1 MRDTGYTYLG
11 TTEASVH
18 GMPSGGDWALQRSG
32 AVLFEGTEECAVRS
46 SHLTR
51 IDGNGVFISNYN
63 RNTTVADSEFSWV
76 GDSAIASWGSTGHCL
91 NENCTRTMPWRNGP
105 DAREGLQPRGNR
117 IVGNLVRE
125 IGIFQKQSSFYFQ
138 ATTARTYLA
147 GNVHFN
153 GPRAGVNFNDG
164 MGGGD
169 VMEGNLLANC
179 VRESGDHGPFN
190 SWDRVPYIT
199 NIGMLRD
206 YASPTG
212 HAPANGAP
220 SVVPT
225 FRQIR
230 FNFVLDVY
238 SSQEAIDNDDGSAYY
253 HTYRNFMVY
262 AAAGLKSDFGG
273 QWNHHYENVY
283 AYVGS
288 CFGQGNNLAFQNN
301 TCATFKNGYISD
313 CVSFMNV
320 SGNAVS
326 NEAGAMTACGEDL
339 AAHVAA
345 GHDKGTTIA
354 PWPKD
359 ATLIAEGLAA
369 MQPWPKRALAA
380 DSVEALA
387 SVALLK

>member
-76 GDSAIASWGSTGHCL
+76 GDSAIASWGSTGYCL

-190 SWDRVPYIT
+190 SWDRQPF
-199 NIGMLRD
+199 L
-206 YASPTG
+206 
-212 HAPANGAP
+212 
-220 SVVPT
+220 
-225 FRQIR
+225 
-230 FNFVLDVY
+230 
-238 SSQEAIDNDDGSAYY
+238 
-253 HTYRNFMVY
+253 
-262 AAAGLKSDFGG
+262 
-273 QWNHHYENVY
+273 
-283 AYVGS
+283 
-288 CFGQGNNLAFQNN
+288 
-301 TCATFKNGYISD
+301 
-313 CVSFMNV
+313 
-320 SGNAVS
+320 
-326 NEAGAMTACGEDL
+326 
-339 AAHVAA
+339 
-345 GHDKGTTIA
+345 TTIRTSVTI
-354 PWPKD
+354 D
-359 ATLIAEGLAA
+359 
-369 MQPWPKRALAA
+369 
-380 DSVEALA
+380 DS
-387 SVALLK
+387 STSCPIFC